1 MKINDFFVGYR
12 NHPIIFVGAGFSM
25 RYLSV
30 SYSWPALLEK
40 VCVDL
45 TGDNELYK
53 DLVRE
58 NSNKDGDANLPAVA
72 SSLESIFDAKL
83 KEDRHGKF
91 KDINDEFY
99 RSDDTSSNLSRFKIY
114 ISKIVNVSDL
124 RDGADGELAELTLAS
139 KNIASVITTNYDSF
153 IESSIGYNAVIGND
167 ILMSNPYGAVY
178 KIHGCVTKPE
188 SIIITDK
195 DYDYFDKKYEL
206 IRAQLLSLFIHN
218 PIIFM
223 GYRIGDPNVK
233 KVLKTIFSY
242 IPARSD
248 VAEKIKSNF
257 LLIER
262 SAGVESLDV
271 VSHDIEVEESGVI
284 SINKISTDN
293 FMGVYKAISSL
304 HLPVSVMDIKRA
316 ESVFG
321 KIKEGG
327 NIKVKLVGDL
337 EALSNDELVFAIGSV
352 NTIKVHM
359 QTPQEMMENYFD
371 LISNKENH
379 VVSLLDK
386 FTISKSSYFPS
397 FGFSTICSDI
407 KCLPRLNKNQ
417 KEKLKSYFSSIK
429 KNHRIIESSIE
440 DIYSNYGES
449 ENKMENVI
457 FFNAYNRSIPTKEL
471 EDYLRAYS
479 NKGSTGYRRLLALYD
494 LLQFAPRTP
503 A

>member
-1 MKINDFFVGYR
+1 
-12 NHPIIFVGAGFSM
+12 
-25 RYLSV
+25 
-30 SYSWPALLEK
+30 
-40 VCVDL
+40 
-45 TGDNELYK
+45 
-53 DLVRE
+53 
-58 NSNKDGDANLPAVA
+58 
-72 SSLESIFDAKL
+72 
-83 KEDRHGKF
+83 
-91 KDINDEFY
+91 
-99 RSDDTSSNLSRFKIY
+99 
-114 ISKIVNVSDL
+114 
-124 RDGADGELAELTLAS
+124 
-139 KNIASVITTNYDSF
+139 
-153 IESSIGYNAVIGND
+153 GND

-223 GYRIGDPNVK
+223 GYRIGDPNIK

-242 IPARSD
+242 IPAKSPIAD
-248 VAEKIKSNF
+248 KIKSNF

-262 SAGVESLDV
+262 NSGIDSLDV
-271 VSHDIEVEESGVI
+271 VSHDIEVEDSGII

-293 FMGVYKAISSL
+293 FTGIYKAISSL

-352 NTIKVHM
+352 NTIKIHM

-386 FTISKSSYFPS
+386 FIISKSSYFPS
-397 FGFSTICSDI
+397 FGFLTICSDV
-407 KCLPRLNKNQ
+407 KCLPGLSKNQ
-417 KEKLKSYFSSIK
+417 KEKLKSYFSGIK
-429 KNHRIIESSIE
+429 KNHRITEFSIE
-440 DIYSNYGES
+440 DIYSKHGES
-449 ENKMENVI
+449 ENKMENII
-457 FFNAYNRSIPTKEL
+457 FYNAYTENIPKKEL
-471 EDYLRAYS
+471 ENYLRAYH
-479 NKGSTGYRRLLALYD
+479 NKDCTGYRRLLSLYD
-494 LLQFAPRTP
+494 FLQFS
-503 A
+503 

>member
-1 MKINDFFVGYR
+1 MNIKDFFTGYR

-25 RYLSV
+25 RYLTV
-30 SYSWPALLEK
+30 SYSWPGLLEK
-40 VCVDL
+40 ICVEL

-53 DLVRE
+53 DLARE
-58 NSNKDGDANLPAVA
+58 NSNKDGDVNLPALA
-72 SSLESIFDAKL
+72 SRLEEIFDGKL

-91 KDINDEFY
+91 KDINDEYY
-99 RSDDTSSNLSRFKIY
+99 RSDDTSSNLSRFKIFL
-114 ISKIVNVSDL
+114 SRLVNVNELREGVENELEDL
-124 RDGADGELAELTLAS
+124 TRAS

-178 KIHGCVTKPE
+178 KIHGCVTRPE

-195 DYDYFDKKYEL
+195 DYDYFNKKYEL

-223 GYRIGDPNVK
+223 GYKIGDPNVK

-242 IPARSD
+242 IQPKSD

-262 SAGVESLDV
+262 NTGVETLDV
-271 VSHDIEVEESGVI
+271 VSHDIEVDESGVI
-284 SINKISTDN
+284 SINKVSTDN
-293 FMGVYKAISSL
+293 FSGIYKAISEL

-337 EALSNDELVFAIGSV
+337 ESLSNDELVFAIGSV
-352 NTIKVHM
+352 NTIKIHM

-371 LISNKENH
+371 LISNKEIH

-386 FTISKSSYFPS
+386 FTIQKSSYFPS
-397 FGFSTICSDI
+397 FGFSTFCSEV
-407 KCLPRLNKNQ
+407 KCLPKLTINQ
-417 KEKLKSYFSSIK
+417 KEKLTSYFGSIK
-429 KNHRIIESSIE
+429 KGHRLTEVSIE
-440 DIYSNYGES
+440 DIYSKHSES
-449 ENKMENVI
+449 PIKMENVI
-457 FFNAYNRSIPTKEL
+457 FFNAYSKTISSKEL
-471 EDYLRAYS
+471 EDYLRSYE
-479 NKGSTGYRRLLALYD
+479 NKRSTGYRRLLALYD
-494 LLQFAPRTP
+494 YIQFSPEETA
-503 A
+503 

>member
-1 MKINDFFVGYR
+1 MKINDFFLGYR

-40 VCVDL
+40 VCIDL

-72 SSLESIFDAKL
+72 SSLESIFDARL

-91 KDINDEFY
+91 KEINDEFY
-99 RSDDTSSNLSRFKIY
+99 RSDDVSSNLSRFKIY
-114 ISKIVNVSDL
+114 ISKIVNISDL
-124 RDGADGELAELTLAS
+124 RDGVDDELAELALAS

-223 GYRIGDPNVK
+223 GYRIGDPNIK

-242 IPARSD
+242 IPAKSSI
-248 VAEKIKSNF
+248 AEKIKSNF

-262 SAGVESLDV
+262 NSGIDNLDV
-271 VSHDIEVEESGVI
+271 VSHDIEVEDSGII

-293 FMGVYKAISSL
+293 FAGIYKAISSL

-352 NTIKVHM
+352 NTIKIHM

-379 VVSLLDK
+379 VISLLDK
-386 FTISKSSYFPS
+386 FIISKSSYFPS
-397 FGFSTICSDI
+397 FGFLTFCSDV
-407 KCLPRLNKNQ
+407 KCLPKLGKHQ
-417 KEKLKSYFSSIK
+417 KEKLKSYFSGIK
-429 KNHRIIESSIE
+429 KNHRITESSIE
-440 DIYSNYGES
+440 DIYSKHGES
-449 ENKMENVI
+449 ENKMENII
-457 FFNAYNRSIPTKEL
+457 FFNAYTGSIPKKEL
-471 EDYLRAYS
+471 EDYLRAYH
-479 NKGSTGYRRLLALYD
+479 NKDCTGYRRLLSLYD
-494 LLQFAPRTP
+494 FLQFS
-503 A
+503 